1 MLTVMS
7 DREID
12 NSTPPAEQADAFTP
26 EATPEATTVVAIEED
41 TSAIDRYE
49 CRACGYTYEP
59 EQGDPKNGIDAGV
72 AFVDLAIDWKC
83 PVCSAKKKAF
93 TNIGPKGAASGFKE
107 NLGYG
112 FGVNTMTPGQKNVLI
127 FAALGL
133 GVIFFLSLYTLN

>member
-1 MLTVMS
+1 MS
-7 DREID
+7 DRETE
-12 NSTPPAEQADAFTP
+12 NQTPPEQV
-26 EATPEATTVVAIEED
+26 EVVAPETDAAVAVVD

-59 EQGDPKNGIDAGV
+59 NKGDPKNGIEPET
-72 AFVDLAIDWKC
+72 AFIDLPIDWKC

-112 FGVNTMTPGQKNVLI
+112 FGVNTMTPGQKNLLI
-127 FAALGL
+127 FSALGL
-133 GVIFFLSLYTLN
+133 GVIFFLSLYSLN